1 MQARFACAP
10 ANCPPVFAGLDCP
23 VRSSGA
29 NLTKWCGGERQKS
42 PRCLFSSRS
51 YALHDRY
58 TSLVNLLGALAK
70 VSGFT
75 LLSRITGLAREFLIA
90 RAFGASLYTDAFFV
104 AFRIPNLLRRLFA
117 EGAFSQAFVPILA
130 QTKNAADKTGG
141 GAADNAGNS
150 VVDDAGDDASV
161 RSLIDHTFG
170 MLALLLAIT
179 TLLGVIAAPLIIYVS
194 APGFAADAP
203 KFAVT
208 VAMLK
213 LTFPYILFISL
224 TAFAGAVLNTW
235 GRFSVPAF
243 TPVLLNLSFIAC
255 ALWLAPHVE
264 PPVMALAWAVLI
276 GGVVQLAFQ
285 WPALR
290 RIGMTPRFRF
300 DWKHAGVRRILR
312 QMGPALFGV
321 SVAQIS
327 LLINTIIASFLVS
340 GSVSWLYYA
349 DRLMEF
355 PAGMLGVALGTILLP
370 SLSKAAAAGAGAIP
384 AGQTG
389 QNAAGEKAVLE
400 AVHKAA
406 NTAAREAGNNEFSQ
420 LLDWGLRLTFLLA
433 LPAALG
439 LAMLATP
446 LVSTLYHYGAFA
458 AHDVEQTRVALVAYA
473 AGLIGLILV
482 KVLAPGFYARGDIR
496 TPVKIA
502 VFTLVLTQA
511 MNLAFV
517 GMLQHAGLALAI
529 GLGACFNAFLLWRGL
544 QRAGSYVAQPGWAV
558 FGLKVALALATMG
571 ALLWALDPGAA
582 RWLALQASPWQ
593 RVAALA
599 GIVSAGAMVY
609 FCVLGLAGFRI
620 RDFKRNV

>member
-1 MQARFACAP
+1 MAETRPDDDVAAE
-10 ANCPPVFAGLDCP
+10 PVLPHDWP
-23 VRSSGA
+23 VYSF
-29 NLTKWCGGERQKS
+29 
-42 PRCLFSSRS
+42 P
-51 YALHDRY
+51 
-58 TSLVNLLGALAK
+58 VNLLGVLAK
-70 VSGFT
+70 VSSFT

-130 QTKNAADKTGG
+130 QSKNA
-141 GAADNAGNS
+141 
-150 VVDDAGDDASV
+150 GDEAET

-170 MLALLLAIT
+170 MLTLLLSVT
-179 TLLGVIAAPLIIYVS
+179 TLLGVIAAPIIIYVS

-213 LTFPYILFISL
+213 ITFPYILFIAL

-235 GRFSVPAF
+235 SRFSVPAF
-243 TPVLLNLSFIAC
+243 TPVLLNLSFIGC
-255 ALWLAPHVE
+255 ALWLAPHVD

-276 GGVVQLAFQ
+276 GGIVQLAFQ

-290 RIGMTPRFRF
+290 RIGMTPRFRL
-300 DWKHAGVRRILR
+300 DWKHQGVRRILR

-370 SLSKAAAAGAGAIP
+370 SLSKAAAQTDGA
-384 AGQTG
+384 
-389 QNAAGEKAVLE
+389 
-400 AVHKAA
+400 
-406 NTAAREAGNNEFSQ
+406 EFSG
-420 LLDWGLRLTFLLA
+420 LLDWGLRLTFMLA

-446 LVSTLYHYGAFA
+446 LVTTLYHYGAFA
-458 AHDVEQTRVALVAYA
+458 AHDVEQTRFALVAYA

-502 VFTLVLTQA
+502 VLTLVLTQV
-511 MNLAFV
+511 MNAAFV
-517 GMLQHAGLALAI
+517 GTLQHAGLALSI
-529 GLGACFNAFLLWRGL
+529 GLGACVNALLLWRGL
-544 QRAGSYVAQPGWAV
+544 RRSGSYVPQPGWVV
-558 FGLKVALALATMG
+558 FYVKVALALAAMG
-571 ALLWALDPGAA
+571 AALWALDPGAA
-582 RWLALQASPWQ
+582 RWIALQSQPWL
-593 RVAALA
+593 RVASLA
-599 GIVSAGAMVY
+599 GIVSAGALVY
-609 FCVLGLAGFRI
+609 FCVLGIAGFRI
-620 RDFKRNV
+620 RDFKRKV

>member
-1 MQARFACAP
+1 M
-10 ANCPPVFAGLDCP
+10 
-23 VRSSGA
+23 
-29 NLTKWCGGERQKS
+29 
-42 PRCLFSSRS
+42 
-51 YALHDRY
+51 
-58 TSLVNLLGALAK
+58 NLLGTLAK

-75 LLSRITGLAREFLIA
+75 LLSRITGLARELLIA

-130 QTKNAADKTGG
+130 QTKNAGDKTG
-141 GAADNAGNS
+141 
-150 VVDDAGDDASV
+150 DDAQTH
-161 RSLIDHTFG
+161 SLIDHTFG
-170 MLALLLAIT
+170 MLALLLAVT
-179 TLLGVIAAPLIIYVS
+179 TVFGIVAAPLIIYLS

-203 KFAVT
+203 KFALT

-264 PPVMALAWAVLI
+264 PPVLALAWAVLI

-290 RIGMTPRFRF
+290 RIGMAPRFRF
-300 DWKHAGVRRILR
+300 DWKHPGVRRILR

-355 PAGMLGVALGTILLP
+355 PVGMLGVALGTILLP
-370 SLSKAAAAGAGAIP
+370 SLSKAAV
-384 AGQTG
+384 QTDG
-389 QNAAGEKAVLE
+389 TQ
-400 AVHKAA
+400 
-406 NTAAREAGNNEFSQ
+406 FSS

-446 LVSTLYHYGAFA
+446 LVSALYHYGAFA
-458 AHDVEQTRVALVAYA
+458 AHDVEQTSVALMAYA
-473 AGLIGLILV
+473 AGLIGLVLV
-482 KVLAPGFYARGDIR
+482 KILAPGFYARGDIR

-502 VFTLVLTQA
+502 VLTLVLTQL
-511 MNLAFV
+511 MNWAFV
-517 GMLQHAGLALAI
+517 DTLKHVGLALSI
-529 GLGACFNAFLLWRGL
+529 GLGACVNAFLLWRGL
-544 QRAGSYVAQPGWAV
+544 QRSGSYVAQAGWGL
-558 FGLKVALALATMG
+558 FGLKVALALAAMG
-571 ALLWALDPGAA
+571 AALWMLDPGSA
-582 RWLALQASPWQ
+582 RWLALQAAPWQ
-593 RVAALA
+593 RGAALA

-609 FCVLGLAGFRI
+609 FGVLGLAGFRI

>member
-1 MQARFACAP
+1 M
-10 ANCPPVFAGLDCP
+10 
-23 VRSSGA
+23 
-29 NLTKWCGGERQKS
+29 
-42 PRCLFSSRS
+42 
-51 YALHDRY
+51 
-58 TSLVNLLGALAK
+58 NLLGALAK

-117 EGAFSQAFVPILA
+117 EGAFAQAFVPILA
-130 QTKNAADKTGG
+130 QSKNAADK
-141 GAADNAGNS
+141 
-150 VVDDAGDDASV
+150 AGDVAQT

-170 MLALLLAIT
+170 MLSLLLAVT
-179 TLLGVIAAPLIIYVS
+179 TVLGIVAAPLIIYVS
-194 APGFAADAP
+194 APGFTADAP

-213 LTFPYILFISL
+213 LTFPYILFIAL
-224 TAFAGAVLNTW
+224 TAFAGAVLNAW

-300 DWKHAGVRRILR
+300 DWKHEGVRRILR
-312 QMGPALFGV
+312 QMAPALFGV

-327 LLINTIIASFLVS
+327 LLLNTIIASFLVS

-355 PAGMLGVALGTILLP
+355 PVGLLGVALGTILLP
-370 SLSKAAAAGAGAIP
+370 SLSKAAAETDSM
-384 AGQTG
+384 Q
-389 QNAAGEKAVLE
+389 
-400 AVHKAA
+400 
-406 NTAAREAGNNEFSQ
+406 FSA

-446 LVSTLYHYGAFA
+446 LVSALYHYGAFA
-458 AHDVEQTRVALVAYA
+458 AHDVEQTRTALMAYA

-482 KVLAPGFYARGDIR
+482 KILAPGFYARGDIR
-496 TPVKIA
+496 TPVRIA
-502 VFTLVLTQA
+502 VLTLVLTQL
-511 MNLAFV
+511 MNWAFV
-517 GMLQHAGLALAI
+517 DTLKHVGLALSI
-529 GLGACFNAFLLWRGL
+529 GLGACVNAFLLWRRL
-544 QRAGSYVAQPGWAV
+544 QRTGSYVAQPGWAV
-558 FGLKVALALATMG
+558 FGFKVALALATMG
-571 ALLWALDPGAA
+571 AVLWALDPGAA
-582 RWLALQASPWQ
+582 RWLALQVSPWQ
-593 RVAALA
+593 RVAYLA

-609 FCVLGLAGFRI
+609 FCILGLAGFRI

>member
-1 MQARFACAP
+1 M
-10 ANCPPVFAGLDCP
+10 
-23 VRSSGA
+23 
-29 NLTKWCGGERQKS
+29 
-42 PRCLFSSRS
+42 
-51 YALHDRY
+51 
-58 TSLVNLLGALAK
+58 NLLGTLAK

-130 QTKNAADKTGG
+130 QTKNATDK
-141 GAADNAGNS
+141 
-150 VVDDAGDDASV
+150 AGDSAGASAGCDAET

-179 TLLGVIAAPLIIYVS
+179 TVLGVMAAPLIIYVS

-290 RIGMTPRFRF
+290 GIGMTPRFRF
-300 DWKHAGVRRILR
+300 DWQHQGVRRILR

-370 SLSKAAAAGAGAIP
+370 SLSKAAAAASAVTP
-384 AGQTG
+384 LGQSVPR
-389 QNAAGEKAVLE
+389 AAGEMGAM
-400 AVHKAA
+400 AMQA
-406 NTAAREAGNNEFSQ
+406 AARAAGRNEFSQ

-439 LAMLATP
+439 LAILATP
-446 LVSTLYHYGAFA
+446 LVSTLYHYGAFS
-458 AHDVEQTRVALVAYA
+458 AHDVEQTRMALIAYA
-473 AGLIGLILV
+473 VGLIGLILV

-517 GMLQHAGLALAI
+517 STLQHAGLALAI
-529 GLGACFNAFLLWRGL
+529 GLGACVNAFLLWRGL
-544 QRAGSYVAQPGWAV
+544 QHAGSYVAQPGWAL
-558 FGLKVALALATMG
+558 FGFKVALALAAMG
-571 ALLWALDPGAA
+571 AALWALDPGAA
-582 RWLALQASPWQ
+582 RWLALQVAPWQ
-593 RVAALA
+593 RAATLA

>member
-1 MQARFACAP
+1 MQARFTGAP
-10 ANCPPVFAGLDCP
+10 ANCSAPLPASIAPFGLPGPIWPKGVAARD
-23 VRSSGA
+23 
-29 NLTKWCGGERQKS
+29 KKS
-42 PRCLFSSRS
+42 PRCLFSSRIH
-51 YALHDRY
+51 ALHDRY

-141 GAADNAGNS
+141 GATDKAGNS
-150 VVDDAGDDASV
+150 VVDDAGNDASV

-264 PPVMALAWAVLI
+264 PPVMALAWAVLS

-300 DWKHAGVRRILR
+300 DWRHAGVRRILR

-370 SLSKAAAAGAGAIP
+370 SLSKAAAGAGAIP

-389 QNAAGEKAVLE
+389 ESAAGERVVYE

-517 GMLQHAGLALAI
+517 GLLQHAGLALAI
-529 GLGACFNAFLLWRGL
+529 GLGACVNAFLLWRGL

-620 RDFKRNV
+620 RDFKRSV

>member
-1 MQARFACAP
+1 M
-10 ANCPPVFAGLDCP
+10 
-23 VRSSGA
+23 
-29 NLTKWCGGERQKS
+29 
-42 PRCLFSSRS
+42 
-51 YALHDRY
+51 
-58 TSLVNLLGALAK
+58 NLLGALAK

-130 QTKNAADKTGG
+130 QTKNAADNTGD
-141 GAADNAGNS
+141 GAGC
-150 VVDDAGDDASV
+150 DAET

-170 MLALLLAIT
+170 MLTLLLAIT
-179 TLLGVIAAPLIIYVS
+179 TVVGVVAAPLIIYAS

-203 KFAVT
+203 KFAMT

-276 GGVVQLAFQ
+276 GGAVQLAFQ

-300 DWKHAGVRRILR
+300 DWQHQGVRRILR

-370 SLSKAAAAGAGAIP
+370 SLSKAAAAASAVTP
-384 AGQTG
+384 EGQSVPL
-389 QNAAGEKAVLE
+389 AAGELAVQ
-400 AVHKAA
+400 A
-406 NTAAREAGNNEFSQ
+406 AARAAGRNEFSQ

-433 LPAALG
+433 LPAAFG

-458 AHDVEQTRVALVAYA
+458 AHDVEQTRIALIAYA
-473 AGLIGLILV
+473 VGLIGLILV

-517 GMLQHAGLALAI
+517 STLQHAGLALAL
-529 GLGACFNAFLLWRGL
+529 GLGACVNAFLLWRGL
-544 QRAGSYVAQPGWAV
+544 QRAGNYVAQPGWAL
-558 FGLKVALALATMG
+558 FGLKVALALAAMG
-571 ALLWALDPGAA
+571 AALWAMDPGAA
-582 RWLALQASPWQ
+582 RWLALQVAPWQ

>member
-1 MQARFACAP
+1 M
-10 ANCPPVFAGLDCP
+10 
-23 VRSSGA
+23 
-29 NLTKWCGGERQKS
+29 
-42 PRCLFSSRS
+42 
-51 YALHDRY
+51 
-58 TSLVNLLGALAK
+58 NLLGALAK

-130 QTKNAADKTGG
+130 QSKNAGDQTGD
-141 GAADNAGNS
+141 GAET
-150 VVDDAGDDASV
+150 

-170 MLALLLAIT
+170 MLTLLLAVT

-243 TPVLLNLSFIAC
+243 TPVLLNLSFIGC

-276 GGVVQLAFQ
+276 GGGVQLAFQ

-327 LLINTIIASFLVS
+327 LLINTIIASFMVS

-370 SLSKAAAAGAGAIP
+370 SLSRAAAGAFSAAP
-384 AGQTG
+384 AGAEAQS
-389 QNAAGEKAVLE
+389 AAGAERGS
-400 AVHKAA
+400 AA
-406 NTAAREAGNNEFSQ
+406 GSAGGELAAQAGARDAGKIEFSQ

-473 AGLIGLILV
+473 AGLTGLILV

-496 TPVKIA
+496 TPVRIA
-502 VFTLVLTQA
+502 VFTLLLTQA
-511 MNLAFV
+511 MNLVFV
-517 GMLQHAGLALAI
+517 GTLQHAGLALAI
-529 GLGACFNAFLLWRGL
+529 GLGACVNAFLLWRGL
-544 QRAGSYVAQPGWAV
+544 QRDGSYVAQPGWAV
-558 FGLKVALALATMG
+558 FAIKVALALVAMG
-571 ALLWALDPGAA
+571 AVLWVLDPGAA
-582 RWLALQASPWQ
+582 RWLAWQAAPWQ
-593 RVAALA
+593 RVATLA